1 MIESHETIAT
11 ANGTY
16 GWSNISTLL
25 VIDDEPNI
33 VFSIKETLSSSQI
46 SVISAA
52 TAREGIELVRT
63 RRPDAA
69 IIDVRL
75 PDQTGLEAYDKIR
88 LIDPRMPVII
98 MTAFAKTDTAIE
110 AMCRGAYEYLV
121 KPVDFRRLKAV
132 VHKALEL
139 SRLSRIP
146 ALVATEDSDDLS
158 ADRIVGH
165 SPAMQEVYKKIGRIA
180 PQESTVLIL
189 GESGTG
195 KELVARAIYHYS
207 SRNQQ
212 PFLAINCAALPE
224 TILESELFGHER
236 GAFTGA
242 EQRRIGKFEQ
252 VNGGTIFLDE
262 IGDMSPATQAKALR
276 LLQEQ
281 QFERIGG
288 NSTVKTDVRIIAATN
303 RDLSRDVEEG
313 RFRQDLLYRLN
324 GFTIQL
330 PPLRDRLEDI
340 PALVEHFVKVF
351 NRQLGKQ
358 VRTVAPAVLESL
370 LLHRW
375 PGNVREFQS
384 AIRYAMVH
392 ATGDVLI
399 PEYLPDSCLQKSHA
413 FPKPMGDQQLIGH
426 DALANVGPDEPLY
439 PFVKLM
445 DYVKRL
451 LADGK
456 PDVYRHMIHEVD
468 RHMFFEVMKH
478 FRGNQLQ
485 AAERLGISRMTL
497 RSKLRSLGMIQD
509 RNQPLSD
516 DVEP

>member
-1 MIESHETIAT
+1 MAEFHETTVA
-11 ANGTY
+11 ANGSV
-16 GWSNISTLL
+16 GWSSVSTLL

-52 TAREGIELVRT
+52 TARDGIELVRT

-88 LIDPRMPVII
+88 QIDPRMPVIM

-121 KPVDFRRLKAV
+121 KPVDFRRLKQV

-139 SRLSRIP
+139 SRMSRVP
-146 ALVATEDSDDLS
+146 ALVAMEDPDDLS

-212 PFLAINCAALPE
+212 PFLAMNCAALPE

-262 IGDMSPATQAKALR
+262 IGDMSPATQSKALR

-288 NSTVKTDVRIIAATN
+288 NSTVQTDVRIIAATN

-330 PPLRDRLEDI
+330 PPLRDRIEDI
-340 PALVEHFVKVF
+340 PTLTDHFIKVF
-351 NRQLGKQ
+351 NRELGKQ
-358 VRTVAPAVLESL
+358 VRTVAPAVMEILQQ
-370 LLHRW
+370 HRW

-399 PEYLPDSCLQKSHA
+399 PEYLPDSCLQRSPSS
-413 FPKPMGDQQLIGH
+413 PKASEEQMVGNDVMAQI
-426 DALANVGPDEPLY
+426 GPDEPLY

-445 DYVKRL
+445 DYVKQV

-468 RHMFFEVMKH
+468 RHLFFEVMKH

-509 RNQPLSD
+509 RGQHLTDETGSR
-516 DVEP
+516 